1 MRPEFDAD
9 VGTAA
14 ARLVAESEWRWIWV
28 LAQDLETLRS
38 LVSQFPEA
46 GRELDRAGA
55 RTLRRLK
62 LHRAPYL
69 VWYSFDPERG
79 IVELHRF
86 FHARQLTPEPRLR

>member
-1 MRPEFDAD
+1 MRPEFHVD
-9 VGTAA
+9 VSAA
-14 ARLVAESEWRWIWV
+14 TGRLIRDSEWRWIAV

-62 LHRAPYL
+62 LHRAPFF
-69 VWYSFDPERG
+69 VWYSFDSERG

-86 FHARQLTPEPRLR
+86 FHARQLAPEPRLP